1 MYETPITIVGNL
13 TADPELRTTR
23 DGGRVVNLTIA
34 STPRSYN
41 RQSGQWQDGDTLFLR
56 CNAWDT
62 QYSQLATNITNTLAK
77 GMNVI
82 AQGDLSQRSYQ
93 TQQGE
98 NRTVYEMRIRAI
110 GPNLTRQ
117 EAAVEKTGQPA
128 STGGNSYGGRNT
140 PPPASPQ
147 PQSPQGRDEW
157 AAGDE
162 FGEPEF

>member
-13 TADPELRTTR
+13 TADPELRTTGN
-23 DGGRVVNLTIA
+23 GGRVVNLTIA

-41 RQSGQWQDGDTLFLR
+41 RQSGQWEDGDTLFLR
-56 CNAWDT
+56 C
-62 QYSQLATNITNTLAK
+62 ITNTLAK
-77 GMNVI
+77 GMNVV
-82 AQGDLSQRSYQ
+82 AQGDISQRSYQ
-93 TQQGE
+93 TQNGE

-128 STGGNSYGGRNT
+128 GNRGNSYGGRNT
-140 PPPASPQ
+140 PPPAQSRPQ
-147 PQSPQGRDEW
+147 QDEW

-162 FGEPEF
+162 FGDPEF